1 MRKENPKCQKKNFFF
16 PSVFGK
22 KMNDK
27 RNLICRNV
35 MLLSQSCDENSFVR
49 LCKIFSLRGEKKTSY
64 LLVVDL

>member
-16 PSVFGK
+16 QVFWEK
-22 KMNDK
+22 EMNDK

-35 MLLSQSCDENSFVR
+35 MLLSQSCDETPLFVFA
-49 LCKIFSLRGEKKTSY
+49 KFSVCEEKKTSY